1 VASLSGWFLFI
12 TNLILSCG
20 EATSQAFYIILTPIF
35 LKLRGRSSFGDDTP
49 PPPTVEITNPRRI
62 ADGVWIIP
70 DYRIWLVPNIGVVLG
85 KDAAL
90 VIDTGLGPAN
100 GEKVLELA
108 RSIGGK
114 RRLLLTVTHFHPEHG
129 YGAQVFRPDVMRFAK
144 RYEYRHG

>member
-1 VASLSGWFLFI
+1 MVAKA
-12 TNLILSCG
+12 TNES
-20 EATSQAFYIILTPIF
+20 IF
-35 LKLRGRSSFGDDTP
+35 LLAFRSHEQDYHTAGIHVSCSRAAFAAALVSRSSFGDDTP

-70 DYRIWLVPNIGVVLG
+70 DHRIWLVPNIGVVVG

-129 YGAQVFRPDVMRFAK
+129 YGCSGFSTGC
-144 RYEYRHG
+144 YEVREAL